1 MHHLIQTS
9 DLSIE
14 EVEYILQKASGFLPA
29 LDSSRGVDSGATNAE
44 SSAPNAPQS
53 FPQTFP
59 QSLAGKN
66 VITIFFENS
75 TRTLSSFECALKNL
89 GASVTRLD
97 VSRSSTSKGET
108 ISDTAANLNAMNPH
122 AIIIRHQSS
131 GAPVH
136 LTKSVS
142 CPIINGGDGAHA
154 HPTQALLDLLT
165 LKQCLGQN
173 LKGKRIGIIGDIKS
187 SRVANSNIELLS
199 RYGVDITLIAPPHFL
214 PADTKLKCAHSIK
227 EVIDNLDALI
237 SLRTQT
243 ERHSQQIYGSLKD
256 YAHNFCLT
264 KSIIGDR
271 DIIIMHPGP
280 VHHNI
285 DIEDELLKDKRCKVL
300 QQVRNGVAVRMAVM
314 EYFILESNFLLEST
328 RIKGATCINN

>member
-1 MHHLIQTS
+1 MRHLIETS
-9 DLSIE
+9 DLSIDE
-14 EVEYILQKASGFLPA
+14 IEYILCKATQFLPM
-29 LDSSRGVDSGATNAE
+29 LDSTTLDASKRPA
-44 SSAPNAPQS
+44 
-53 FPQTFP
+53 
-59 QSLAGKN
+59 QSLAHTN
-66 VITIFFENS
+66 IITIFFENS
-75 TRTLSSFECALKNL
+75 TRTLSSFECAVKNL
-89 GASVTRLD
+89 GGSITRLD

-108 ISDTAANLNAMNPH
+108 ISDTAANLNAMSPH

-165 LKQCLGQN
+165 LRQCLGQN
-173 LKGKRIGIIGDIKS
+173 LADKRVGIIGDIKT

-199 RYGVDITLIAPPHFL
+199 RYGVELVLIAPPHFL
-214 PADTKLKCAHSIK
+214 PPHSKLAYTHDIT
-227 EVIDNLDALI
+227 EAIDSLHAII

-243 ERHSQQIYGSLKD
+243 ERHSKQNYGSLRD
-256 YAHNFCLT
+256 YANHFCLT
-264 KSIIGDR
+264 KQLIGDR

-285 DIEDELLKDKRCKVL
+285 DIEDELLKDSRCKVL
-300 QQVRNGVAVRMAVM
+300 QQVRNGVAVRMAVL
-314 EYFILESNFLLEST
+314 EFFILET
-328 RIKGATCINN
+328 RG

>member
-1 MHHLIQTS
+1 MRHLIQTS
-9 DLSIE
+9 DLSIDE
-14 EVEYILQKASGFLPA
+14 IEQILRKATLFLNT
-29 LDSSRGVDSGATNAE
+29 LDSSAKRPT
-44 SSAPNAPQS
+44 
-53 FPQTFP
+53 
-59 QSLAGKN
+59 QSLAHTN
-66 VITIFFENS
+66 IITIFFENS
-75 TRTLSSFECALKNL
+75 TRTLSSFECAVKNL
-89 GASVTRLD
+89 GGSITRLD

-108 ISDTAANLNAMNPH
+108 ISDTAANLNAMSPH

-173 LKGKRIGIIGDIKS
+173 LAGKRVGIIGDIKT
-187 SRVANSNIELLS
+187 SRVANSNIELLC
-199 RYGVDITLIAPPHFL
+199 RYGVDLTLIAPPHFL
-214 PADTKLKCAHSIK
+214 PSHTSLPCTHDVR
-227 EVIDNLDALI
+227 EVIDSLDAII

-243 ERHSQQIYGSLKD
+243 ERHSKQNYGSLRD
-256 YAHNFCLT
+256 YAHDFCLT
-264 KSIIGDR
+264 RQLVGDR

-285 DIEDELLKDKRCKVL
+285 DIEDELLKDPRCKVL
-300 QQVRNGVAVRMAVM
+300 DQVRNGVAVRMAVL
-314 EYFILESNFLLEST
+314 EFFILGSEYHGQAS
-328 RIKGATCINN
+328 